1 MMDESGSIPSQL
13 GAHPTPELEPVI
25 RFDGVSKRFIYRVE
39 QERTI
44 LESLISTFS
53 RNPSRKAELWAV
65 RDVSFQV
72 NAGEC
77 LGIIGRNGSGKS
89 TVLKLIAGIIY
100 PTSGEIVVN
109 GRLSALLELGAGFHQ
124 DLTGRE
130 NIFLNG
136 SILGMS
142 KEEIE
147 TCYDDIV
154 AFSELEK
161 FIDMP
166 VKHYS
171 SGMYMRLGF
180 SVAVHVDPKLLIVDE
195 VLAVGD
201 QTFQDKCIERI
212 FELKRSGTTIII
224 VSHNLKTMRRLSS
237 HILWLENGSLNGSG
251 PVDQVISQYLENLH
265 QSEMP
270 VINAGVEGD
279 FRRWGTGDIE
289 ITRVRILDSSAE
301 EQDVFHTGSEMTVE
315 IAYYARKEIRDPE
328 FGIAIFRQDGV
339 QVNGPNNRMAG
350 FGIESVHGAGVVHYH
365 IQSLPLLAA
374 AYRITVAIHDC
385 RLPRAYDFHEQAYPF
400 RVVDS
405 SSSHQ
410 SGVIDVPA
418 SWEWS
423 DELADGGQGEELVE
437 LAE

>member
-1 MMDESGSIPSQL
+1 MEEMGKS
-13 GAHPTPELEPVI
+13 PEKHETPVI
-25 RFDGVSKRFIYRVE
+25 RFEGVSKRFNYTVE
-39 QERTI
+39 QQRTL

-53 RNPSRKAELWAV
+53 RDPNRKAELWAV

-89 TVLKLIAGIIY
+89 TVLKLIAGIIH
-100 PTSGEIVVN
+100 PTEGLIEIN

-136 SILGMS
+136 SILGMN

-147 TCYDDIV
+147 ACYDDIV
-154 AFSELEK
+154 EFSELDK

-212 FELKRSGTTIII
+212 FELKRTGTTIII
-224 VSHNLKTMRRLSS
+224 VSHNLDTMRRLSS
-237 HILWLENGSLNGSG
+237 HLLWLEKGSVSASG
-251 PVDQVISQYLENLH
+251 PVDQVISQYLEHLH
-265 QSEMP
+265 KSDMP
-270 VINAGVEGD
+270 TIHAGLDGD

-289 ITRVRILDSSAE
+289 ITRVRILDLVSHE
-301 EQDVFHTGSEMTVE
+301 EELFHTGDGLTVE
-315 IAYYARKEIRDPE
+315 ISYFARKKIMEPE

-350 FGIESVHGAGVVHYH
+350 FTIDSVQGAGIVRYR
-365 IQSLPLLAA
+365 IDSLPLLAA
-374 AYRITVAIHDC
+374 AYRITVAIHDG

-400 RVVDS
+400 RVVDPGS
-405 SSSHQ
+405 SQ
-410 SGVIDVPA
+410 QAGVIDIPA
-418 SWEWS
+418 AWEWI
-423 DELADGGQGEELVE
+423 DGDPNTEEDEELVE
-437 LAE
+437 VAE